1 MATEDQDAY
10 YISKITSI
18 ITNDPNR
25 DFSETLDTLSNDWL
39 EDKAVISRFNQVNER
54 IDHFYEMVKYVIKNE
69 ENKIRPPRNN
79 RGGGTK
85 RHSTKRHSTKR
96 RTRQR
101 SKRIV
106 KKSSIKHHFRRR

>member
-25 DFSETLDTLSNDWL
+25 DFSETLVTLYTDWL
-39 EDKAVISRFNQVNER
+39 KDADVISRFNQVNER

-85 RHSTKRHSTKR
+85 KQRTKKQ
-96 RTRQR
+96 RTRKQR
-101 SKRIV
+101 TR
-106 KKSSIKHHFRRR
+106 KHRTRKQR

>member
-39 EDKAVISRFNQVNER
+39 KDADVISRFNQVNER

-85 RHSTKRHSTKR
+85 KQRTKKQ
-96 RTRQR
+96 RTRKQR
-101 SKRIV
+101 TRKQRTR
-106 KKSSIKHHFRRR
+106 KQRTRKHRTRKQR